1 MKAKDGCVRIM
12 FQKQTK
18 IYTRR
23 RSNSF
28 LVTTVAILVISA
40 VAALA
45 GTLYWDKLQNGEEA
59 QGVTAQLDPQIPKQS
74 DQQASSSGGRQQQVV
89 STEEEE
95 ETTPEETPAEEPEE
109 SASSETE
116 AQLPSTTSPPG
127 QVPESEAVTDSYF
140 DDAAFVGDSITEGV
154 ALYEVMSN
162 ATVIAAKGINPDTVF
177 KEDQIRT
184 KDGYVSV
191 LQALEQ
197 ADPAKI
203 YILFGANGVG
213 WFTPEHFRESYSEF
227 VDEVKAQHPDSII
240 YLQSITP
247 VTKDYTG
254 SSDQE
259 INNDKINEYNQII
272 AEIAEEKGVYYLDIA
287 SALKGEDGCLPDE
300 ASNDGM
306 HFTPEYYLKWFAY
319 LKTHTVQ

>member
-45 GTLYWDKLQNGEEA
+45 GTLYWDKLQNGEDA
-59 QGVTAQLDPQIPKQS
+59 QGVTAQLDPQVPKQS
-74 DQQASSSGGRQQQVV
+74 DQPQASSGGRHQQVIE
-89 STEEEE
+89 TAEESED
-95 ETTPEETPAEEPEE
+95 TPSEETPAETGEEQTEPEG
-109 SASSETE
+109 
-116 AQLPSTTSPPG
+116 QLPTTTSPPG
-127 QVPESEAVTDSYF
+127 QVPEGPAVTDSYF

-162 ATVIAAKGINPDTVF
+162 ATIIAAKGINPDTVF

-213 WFTPEHFRESYSEF
+213 WFTPEHFEESYGKF

-254 SSDQE
+254 SADQE
-259 INNDKINEYNQII
+259 INNDKINEYNKII
-272 AEIAEEKGVYYLDIA
+272 AKIAEEKGVYYLDIA